1 MINIA
6 AKHRKVKVFFA
17 NTFCN
22 TNFEEQLFYRTSLVA
37 ASDRTS
43 LVAASDRTVTKSK
56 AIFIRRTKYQWSLN
70 SPLYTLLNSLFAL
83 FPFNRKFGT
92 FQFLYIWSSMTSLLY
107 RNILPWRLLLDVY
120 SLNIKNKLFCG
131 KFRKLLFKADLS
143 KCLNMK
149 EKVSI
154 LPTRHS
160 T

>member
-1 MINIA
+1 MINIS

-17 NTFCN
+17 IQILKN
-22 TNFEEQLFYRTSLVA
+22 NFFIEHLWWLLLT
-37 ASDRTS
+37 
-43 LVAASDRTVTKSK
+43 VAASDRTVTKSK

-70 SPLYTLLNSLFAL
+70 SALYTLLNSLFAL

-107 RNILPWRLLLDVY
+107 RNILPWRLLLNVY

-154 LPTRHS
+154 LRTRHR